1 MIFRQ
6 WGIALGA
13 LGLSALSGVSAAGV
27 LDKVQAG
34 GALVIA
40 HRESSVPFSYIDTR
54 SGKPVG
60 YALDLCLR
68 LAEAVRKQT
77 GRKDMKVEF
86 LMVTP
91 ANRMA
96 VIEQGKADMECG
108 STTNNAQRRQTVA
121 FTVPHFI
128 TGARM
133 LVKADSTINAM
144 EDLKGKKLVSTKG
157 TSPMALVTQAN
168 RQRLMGITI
177 VEAPDHA
184 RALEMVEKGEAD
196 AFVMD
201 DVLLNGLA
209 AARPDPRAL
218 KVVGKFL
225 STEPLAIMLPKADTA
240 FKKLVDE
247 EMKRIITSREIHP
260 IYEKWFMQPIP
271 PSSTNLNLPISYLL
285 RDFWKYPTADILL

>member
-34 GALVIA
+34 GALAIA

-260 IYEKWFMQPIP
+260 IYEKWFLQPIP
-271 PSSTNLNLPISYLL
+271 PNSTNLNLPISYLL

>member
-27 LDKVQAG
+27 LDKINAG

-96 VIEQGKADMECG
+96 AIEQGKADMECG

-133 LVKADSTINAM
+133 LVKAESTINAM

-260 IYEKWFMQPIP
+260 IYEKWFLQPIP

>member
-13 LGLSALSGVSAAGV
+13 LGLSALSGVSEAGV
-27 LDKVQAG
+27 LDKINAG

-108 STTNNAQRRQTVA
+108 STTNNAQRRQSVA

-128 TGARM
+128 TGARL
-133 LVKADSTINAM
+133 LVKAESTVNVL

-157 TSPMALVTQAN
+157 TSPMAVAMQAN
-168 RQRLMGITI
+168 KQRLLGITI
-177 VEAPDHA
+177 LEAPDHA
-184 RALEMVEKGEAD
+184 KALEMVEKGEAD

-225 STEPLAIMLPKADTA
+225 TTEPLAIMLPKADTA

-260 IYEKWFMQPIP
+260 IYEKWFLQPIP

>member
-13 LGLSALSGVSAAGV
+13 LGLSALSCVSAAGV

-108 STTNNAQRRQTVA
+108 STTNKD
-121 FTVPHFI
+121 P
-128 TGARM
+128 
-133 LVKADSTINAM
+133 KST
-144 EDLKGKKLVSTKG
+144 
-157 TSPMALVTQAN
+157 
-168 RQRLMGITI
+168 RL
-177 VEAPDHA
+177 
-184 RALEMVEKGEAD
+184 
-196 AFVMD
+196 
-201 DVLLNGLA
+201 N
-209 AARPDPRAL
+209 
-218 KVVGKFL
+218 
-225 STEPLAIMLPKADTA
+225 
-240 FKKLVDE
+240 
-247 EMKRIITSREIHP
+247 SRH
-260 IYEKWFMQPIP
+260 
-271 PSSTNLNLPISYLL
+271 
-285 RDFWKYPTADILL
+285 

>member
-133 LVKADSTINAM
+133 LVKAESTINAM

-260 IYEKWFMQPIP
+260 IYEKWFLQPIP

-285 RDFWKYPTADILL
+285 RDFWKYPSADILL

>member
-27 LDKVQAG
+27 LDKINAG

-133 LVKADSTINAM
+133 LVKAESTVNAM

-260 IYEKWFMQPIP
+260 IYEKWFLQPIP

>member
-133 LVKADSTINAM
+133 LVKAESTVNAM

-260 IYEKWFMQPIP
+260 IYEKWFLQPIP

>member
-13 LGLSALSGVSAAGV
+13 LGLSALSGVSTAGV
-27 LDKVQAG
+27 LDKINAG

-260 IYEKWFMQPIP
+260 IYEKWFLQPIP

>member
-6 WGIALGA
+6 WGIALGV

-91 ANRMA
+91 ANRMVA
-96 VIEQGKADMECG
+96 IEQGKADMECG

-133 LVKADSTINAM
+133 LVKAESTINAM

-260 IYEKWFMQPIP
+260 IYEKWFLQPIP

>member
-96 VIEQGKADMECG
+96 AIEQGKADMECG

-133 LVKADSTINAM
+133 LVKAESTVNAM

-260 IYEKWFMQPIP
+260 IYEKWFLQPIP

>member
-13 LGLSALSGVSAAGV
+13 LGLLALSGVSTAGV
-27 LDKVQAG
+27 LDKINAG

-133 LVKADSTINAM
+133 LVKAESTINAM

-260 IYEKWFMQPIP
+260 IYEKWFLQPIP

>member
-27 LDKVQAG
+27 LDKINAG

-133 LVKADSTINAM
+133 LVKAESTINAM

-260 IYEKWFMQPIP
+260 IYEKWFLQPIP

>member
-260 IYEKWFMQPIP
+260 IYEKRFMQPIP

>member
-27 LDKVQAG
+27 LDKIQAG

-40 HRESSVPFSYIDTR
+40 YRESSVPFSYIDTR

-91 ANRMA
+91 ANRMG

-260 IYEKWFMQPIP
+260 IYEKWFLQPIP

>member
-13 LGLSALSGVSAAGV
+13 LGLWALSGVSAAGV
-27 LDKVQAG
+27 LDKIQAG

-247 EMKRIITSREIHP
+247 EMKQIITSREIHP
-260 IYEKWFMQPIP
+260 IYEKWFLQPIP

>member
-6 WGIALGA
+6 WSIALGA
-13 LGLSALSGVSAAGV
+13 LGLWALSGVSAAGV
-27 LDKVQAG
+27 LDKIQAG

-260 IYEKWFMQPIP
+260 IYEKWFLQPIP